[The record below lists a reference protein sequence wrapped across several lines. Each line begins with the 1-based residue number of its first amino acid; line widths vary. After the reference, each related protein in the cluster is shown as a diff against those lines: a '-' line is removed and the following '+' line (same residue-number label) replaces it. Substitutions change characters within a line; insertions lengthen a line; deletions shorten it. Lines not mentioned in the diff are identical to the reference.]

1 MLGLKRE
8 IKADGSIMF
17 RIISISQ
24 YINMYARPRIRM
36 KLDSSPPC
44 FDWLW

>member
-8 IKADGSIMF
+8 INADGSIMF

-24 YINMYARPRIRM
+24 YINMYAN
-36 KLDSSPPC
+36 C
-44 FDWLW
+44 EATYTYET